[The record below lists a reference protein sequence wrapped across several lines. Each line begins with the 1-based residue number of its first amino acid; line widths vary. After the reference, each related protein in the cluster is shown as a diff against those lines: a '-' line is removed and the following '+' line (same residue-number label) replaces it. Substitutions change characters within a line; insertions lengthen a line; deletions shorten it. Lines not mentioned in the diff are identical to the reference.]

1 MSKKHYPDFLLV
13 GAARAG
19 TTAIDRYLRQHPE
32 IFLPRVKEP
41 CFFAF
46 AGMTTEYKR
55 GKFSFAV
62 TDSESYE
69 KLFKDRKPN
78 QLAGDL
84 STPYLFLYKQTQE
97 NIQRYHPDPK
107 RLRIV
112 ILLRQPVDRAYSQY
126 RWRLRD
132 GREELSFAEA
142 VAAEPIRKREGFS
155 FDYLYLERSYYAA
168 ALQAYRD
175 QFLHVHII
183 FYEDLRKDPLL
194 VMQGLCRFLGVDP
207 EFPFQAIGEVNGT
220 WSPRYPWLS
229 RLVTFEHP
237 LKYRLLNR
245 IPGHWRDSIR
255 AGFTKINA
263 VKHAEEQLD
272 PEYRRQLTERFT
284 KDILAVQSITGR
296 NLASWLQ

>member
-1 MSKKHYPDFLLV
+1 MSKGGYPDFLLV

-19 TTAIDRYLRQHPE
+19 TTAVDRYLRQHPE
-32 IFLPRVKEP
+32 VFLPRVKEP

-46 AGMTTEYKR
+46 AGGTTGYRK

-62 TDSESYE
+62 TDREAYQALYKE
-69 KLFKDRKPN
+69 RKSG
-78 QLAGDL
+78 QMAGDL
-84 STPYLFLYKQTQE
+84 STPYLFLYRQTID
-97 NIQRYHPDPK
+97 NILRNHPDPK
-107 RLRIV
+107 RLRI
-112 ILLRQPVDRAYSQY
+112 IALLRQPVDRAYSQY

-132 GREELSFAEA
+132 GREELSFPDA
-142 VAAEPIRKREGFS
+142 VAAEPIRKREGYS

-175 QFLHVHII
+175 QFPQVHIA
-183 FYEDLRKDPLL
+183 FYDDLRKDPLS

-207 EFPFQAIGEVNGT
+207 ELPFQAIGEVNGT

-263 VKHAEEQLD
+263 VKQAEEQLD
-272 PEYRRQLTERFT
+272 PVYHRRLTERFT
-284 KDILAVQSITGR
+284 EDILAVQSMTGR

>member
-84 STPYLFLYKQTQE
+84 STPYLFLYKQTLE

-183 FYEDLRKDPLL
+183 FMKTC
-194 VMQGLCRFLGVDP
+194 G
-207 EFPFQAIGEVNGT
+207 
-220 WSPRYPWLS
+220 
-229 RLVTFEHP
+229 
-237 LKYRLLNR
+237 R
-245 IPGHWRDSIR
+245 IRCW
-255 AGFTKINA
+255 
-263 VKHAEEQLD
+263 
-272 PEYRRQLTERFT
+272 
-284 KDILAVQSITGR
+284 
-296 NLASWLQ
+296 